1 MLISRIYDDLGKY
14 LQPGKVTLVFGP
26 RQVGKTTL
34 IKHYLSQTQLKYK
47 FVLGDNLLV
56 SNTLSVPDLGVL
68 TDFVRG
74 LDLLVVDEAQM
85 IPNIGKV
92 FKLLIDTHPH
102 FQIIATGSSSF
113 ELAGQVGEPL
123 VGRKQTLMLY
133 PLSQLE
139 YSRSE
144 NPYDLR
150 EKLDDFLI
158 FGNYPAIVAA
168 LDKAQKQELLL
179 DYIASFLLKD
189 IMALEKVKGSKV
201 LFDLLRLLAYQ
212 VGSEVSL
219 SELGKQLGLD
229 YKTVARYLNI
239 LEEGFVL
246 YNLRGYSGNL
256 RKTIT
261 KKSKYYF
268 WDTGIRNAIISNF
281 NALEQRNDIGQLW
294 ENFLVMERVK
304 YQRYKPQSANN
315 YFWRTWEKQEVDWV
329 EERSGS
335 LFGYEFKY
343 TKGSNKSQRYFLAAY
358 PQAHFQVITKE
369 NYLEFVA
376 NGAA

>member
-1 MLISRIYDDLGKY
+1 MIIPRIYDDLGKF
-14 LQPGKVTLVFGP
+14 LQPGKVTLLFGP

-34 IKHYLSQTQLKYK
+34 VKNFLKHTQLKYK
-47 FVLGDNLLV
+47 FVLGDNLLT
-56 SNTLSVPDLGVL
+56 SNTLSVPDLRVL
-68 TDFVRG
+68 TDFVLG

-92 FKLLIDTHPH
+92 FKLLVDTHPQL
-102 FQIIATGSSSF
+102 QIIATGSSSF

-139 YSRSE
+139 YRQHE
-144 NPYDLR
+144 NPYELR
-150 EKLDDFLI
+150 QKLSELLV
-158 FGNYPAIVAA
+158 FGNYPAIVAEP
-168 LDKAQKQELLL
+168 DKMQKQEKLL

-189 IMALEKVKGSKV
+189 IMALEQVKGSNV

-239 LEEGFVL
+239 LEQGFVL
-246 YNLRGYSGNL
+246 YNLHGYSGNL

-268 WDTGIRNAIISNF
+268 WDTGIRNSIISNF
-281 NALEQRNDIGQLW
+281 NVLEHRNDIGQLW
-294 ENFLVMERVK
+294 ENFLVMERIK

-315 YFWRTWEKQEVDWV
+315 YFWRTWEKHEVDWV
-329 EERSGS
+329 EERAGS
-335 LFGYEFKY
+335 LFAYEFKY
-343 TKGSNKSQRYFLAAY
+343 TKTAGKSQRHFLAAY
-358 PQAHFQVITKE
+358 PQADFQTVTKE
-369 NYLEFVA
+369 NYLDFVC
-376 NGAA
+376 